1 MTEGMP
7 AAVADRQVL
16 SITSFYEL
24 VSEAIDTVFPASRT
38 LWVRGEVQKCTESR
52 GHAYIDL
59 VDPDEQGARV
69 PSVLNVKC
77 WQRTWSPLKRELAES
92 GLALTPGMT
101 VMIRGQVD
109 LYKARGALSLV
120 LSELDVT
127 ALLGRV
133 AKERQDLIDALAL
146 EGLLD
151 AQRRLSLPLVP
162 LRIGVVASPG
172 TEGCN
177 DFLGQLTRS
186 GLGFQVSLVA
196 ATVQGERAPIEV
208 ARAIAQL
215 DHAQVDL
222 ICVVRGGGSKADLAA
237 FDAPPI
243 AWAIARSTTPVW
255 TGIGHT
261 GDESV
266 ADLVAAERHI
276 TPTACGQAVVGRV
289 ASYLSMVSTSAAR
302 IASRATALCDERAA
316 TYARLRVQLAAEA
329 RSHLRTRQG
338 ELRSLRLMLAQ
349 GSRTAIERERSA
361 RTAQAAGLPRTALV
375 HVERSQA
382 LNDARLALLSAYD
395 PNRLLERGWSLTTTP
410 EGSVVRSISQL
421 AVGETIMTRFV
432 DGEASSTV
440 QTTVPREQGVNA
452 T

>member
-1 MTEGMP
+1 MAQEMLAPDAG
-7 AAVADRQVL
+7 REVL
-16 SITSFYEL
+16 SIADFYDQ
-24 VSEAIDTVFPASRT
+24 VSAAIDSVFPTTRT

-59 VDPDEQGARV
+59 VDPDEEGARA
-69 PSVLNVKC
+69 PSVLSVKC
-77 WQRTWSPLKRELAES
+77 WQRTWAPLKRELAAS
-92 GLALTPGMT
+92 GLALAPGMT

-109 LYKARGALSLV
+109 LYKPRGSLSLV

-133 AKERQDLIDALAL
+133 AKERQDLIDALVSG
-146 EGLLD
+146 GLLD
-151 AQRRLSLPLVP
+151 AQRRLSIPLVP

-186 GLGFQVSLVA
+186 GVGFHVSLVP
-196 ATVQGERAPIEV
+196 ATVQGERAPNEI
-208 ARAIAQL
+208 ARAIAEL
-215 DHAQVDL
+215 DRSSVDV

-237 FDAPPI
+237 FDAAPI
-243 AWAIARSTTPVW
+243 AWAIARCETPVL

-276 TPTACGQAVVGRV
+276 TPTACGQAVVARV
-289 ASYLSMVSTSAAR
+289 MSYLSRISTQASR
-302 IASRATALCDERAA
+302 IATRAATLCDERAT
-316 TYARLRVQLAAEA
+316 TYSRLRVQLAAEA
-329 RSHLRTRQG
+329 RSHLRTRQS
-338 ELRSLRLMLAQ
+338 ELRSLRLLLAQ
-349 GSRTAIERERSA
+349 GSRAALEREREA
-361 RTAQAAGLPRTALV
+361 RAVQSAGLPRAATFHL
-375 HVERSQA
+375 ERAQA
-382 LNDARLALLSAYD
+382 LNDARRALLGAYD
-395 PNRLLERGWSLTTTP
+395 PNRLLERGWSLTTLSD
-410 EGSVVRSISQL
+410 GSMVRSVSHL
-421 AVGETIMTRFV
+421 APGETIITRFV

-440 QTTVPREQGVNA
+440 QTTRPREQGANA